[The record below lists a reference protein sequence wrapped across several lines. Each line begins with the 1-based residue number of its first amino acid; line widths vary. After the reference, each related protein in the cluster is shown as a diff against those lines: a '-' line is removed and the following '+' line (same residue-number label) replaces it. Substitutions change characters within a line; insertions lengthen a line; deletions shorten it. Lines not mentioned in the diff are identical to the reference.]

1 MTMVEPP
8 SLRISTP
15 AAPPPA
21 GPTAAPPAPVDH
33 STGAEARPATIV
45 TPPPSQA
52 EEPKPED
59 NANRNPPPVSG
70 PPL

>member
-1 MTMVEPP
+1 
-8 SLRISTP
+8 
-15 AAPPPA
+15 
-21 GPTAAPPAPVDH
+21 VDH
-33 STGAEARPATIV
+33 STGAETRPATIV

-59 NANRNPPPVSG
+59 NANRNPPPVGG